1 MCLSFAGWASNRNRM
16 LFADI
21 LDEGTIT
28 AAALV
33 RAIDTLADAAA
44 EVGMV
49 AFCSPN
55 NPLGYVITRAEWC
68 RIADVLRTRVPEAI
82 ILLDEACAC
91 TF

>member
-1 MCLSFAGWASNRNRM
+1 M

-21 LDEGTIT
+21 LDEGTFT

-44 EVGMV
+44 TEVGMV

-55 NPLGYVITRAEWC
+55 NPLGYVIPRAEWC
-68 RIADVLRTRVPEAI
+68 LIADVLRTRVPEAI
-82 ILLDEACAC
+82 ILLDEACMC
-91 TF
+91 TL